1 MGTAYLHTL
10 VISHRHQ
17 HLSVLDKYVRIV
29 HVLLKIIFKGL
40 FGALKVPQSSQS
52 TELIQVGLKILRNIE
67 FKVHGNI
74 FGSGNVPYHFINLS
88 RSDIS
93 LLNWWRCLW
102 RCPRCPVWG
111 CWYCWR
117 QWRGLYIPWPLGRR
131 EVSPDFFE
139 TFLSIF
145 NLPSGVYYRS
155 FVISILGTT

>member
-1 MGTAYLHTL
+1 MGTPYLHTL

-74 FGSGNVPYHFINLS
+74 FGSGNVPYHFINLA

-93 LLNWWRCLW
+93 LFDWWRC
-102 RCPRCPVWG
+102 RRCPVWR
-111 CWYCWR
+111 CWK
-117 QWRGLYIPWPLGRR
+117 GLYVPWALGWR

-139 TFLSIF
+139 TSLLIF
-145 NLPSGVYYRS
+145 SLPSGVYYGT
-155 FVISILGTT
+155 FVISILGTS